1 VEEFEVRRNGQPLHG
16 GQRRYG
22 GERTGLK
29 KWQASVAEQAAM
41 FRVVMLVLIEQ
52 SRRLRKQHYSEQ
64 QDYSESPKADMFYAR
79 KLTWNRQ
86 SLSFVQFGTE

>member
-1 VEEFEVRRNGQPLHG
+1 VRRNGQPLHR

-22 GERTGLK
+22 AERTGLK
-29 KWQASVAEQAAM
+29 EWQASVAKQAAM
-41 FRVVMLVLIEQ
+41 FRVVMLVLREQ

-64 QDYSESPKADMFYAR
+64 QDYRESPEADMFYAR
-79 KLTWNRQ
+79 NLAWNRH